1 MRLLLR
7 RLADRND
14 GGMKF
19 LRQTII
25 LLIVVGAVSLLWFR
39 YTINA
44 PASTNTEPRR
54 FVIATGEGVNAISR
68 NLKGAGLIRNSFAF
82 ETYLWWK
89 NLEGKLIAGE
99 YDLKSSFSIRELTRV
114 LVAGDT
120 ISRERDITILEGWT
134 RKDIAEYL
142 EKEGV
147 AKAKEFLDKT
157 KEFEGYLF
165 PDTYRIFK
173 DATSEEIIVKMRA
186 EFDRK
191 VTSAMH
197 AEIKNQKRT
206 LQEVVIM
213 ASILEREVR
222 SLEEMQL
229 VSDLFWRRLAIGM
242 PLQADSTINFIT
254 GGKRPRATYDDLK
267 IDSPYNTYK
276 YRGLPPGPIGNPGL
290 FAITAAIY
298 PKKNDYWFFLTTEDD
313 GRAIFGKTL
322 DEHNRNR
329 AKYLR

>member
-1 MRLLLR
+1 
-7 RLADRND
+7 
-14 GGMKF
+14 MKII
-19 LRQTII
+19 RYTII
-25 LLIVVGAVSLLWFR
+25 VVACVGIASLLWFR
-39 YTINA
+39 HTVNV
-44 PASTNTEPRR
+44 PAGNDTTPHR
-54 FVIATGEGVNAISR
+54 FVIASGEGVNAISR
-68 NLKGAGLIRNSFAF
+68 NLKSAGLIRNSFVF

-89 NLEGKLIAGE
+89 KLEGRLIAGE
-99 YDLKSSFSIRELTRV
+99 YDLKPSLSIRELTRV

-120 ISRERDITILEGWT
+120 VSRERDITILEGWT

-147 AKAKEFLDKT
+147 VKSKDFLDTT
-157 KEFEGYLF
+157 KDLEGYLF

-173 DATSEEIIVKMRA
+173 DASAEEIIVKMRA
-186 EFDRK
+186 NFDRK
-191 VTSAMH
+191 VTSTMRADIKKQKKTLD
-197 AEIKNQKRT
+197 EI
-206 LQEVVIM
+206 LIM

-222 SLEEMQL
+222 TSEEMQI
-229 VSDLFWRRLAIGM
+229 VSDIFWRRLAIGM
-242 PLQADSTINFIT
+242 LLQADSTINFVT

-290 FAITAAIY
+290 SAITAAIY

-313 GRAIFGKTL
+313 GHAIFAKTL

-329 AKYLR
+329 MKYLK